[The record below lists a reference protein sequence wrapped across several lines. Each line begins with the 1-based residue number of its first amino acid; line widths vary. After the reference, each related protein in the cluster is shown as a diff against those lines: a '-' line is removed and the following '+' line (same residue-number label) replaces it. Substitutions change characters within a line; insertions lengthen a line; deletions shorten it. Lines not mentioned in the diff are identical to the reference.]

1 MKSSTASFLLLVII
15 YLAYISLGLPDSVLG
30 IAWPYIRLDFHRPL
44 EAAGILTILLTVCSA
59 TSSIFS
65 GHVLGRFGIG
75 RVTFVSCLMT
85 ALGLLGYSVSPSFY
99 WLLPCVPLLGFG
111 AGSIDC
117 GLNFYVAANYSSRYM
132 NWLHCCWGIGATA
145 GPMILT
151 ACIAGS
157 GGWRAGYR
165 TLGFMQLSLS
175 IILLA
180 ALGLWVR
187 VQSDRKAAGT
197 AIQSDAPVD
206 VKPQSP
212 SETPVAVSADAAAS
226 PVASTSAEATE
237 KKANALRIKAM
248 VYQISI
254 FALYASCEF
263 LIGLWAFSLLTG
275 KRGISPITAGI
286 WVSVYYGALTLTRF
300 ATGFVVNALGNR
312 FMIRLGLGVA
322 LIGVLFF
329 ALQFFLPSASGLTAL
344 AGLILMGAGFAPVYP
359 CMSHET
365 TRRFREDTAR
375 KIMGYQVGAACLG
388 ASLFPALVGFIGART
403 SLEILP
409 FTEGL
414 LVAAT
419 FALNGG
425 LDKITAK
432 GAV

>member
-1 MKSSTASFLLLVII
+1 MKSSTASFLLLIII

-44 EAAGILTILLTVCSA
+44 EAAGILTILLTICSA

-65 GHVLGRFGIG
+65 GHALGRFGIG

-85 ALGLLGYSVSPSFY
+85 AVGLLGYSVSPSFY

-175 IILLA
+175 IILFA

-197 AIQSDAPVD
+197 AIQSDAPED
-206 VKPQSP
+206 VMPQSP
-212 SETPVAVSADAAAS
+212 SETPEIGTSATAGKRADA
-226 PVASTSAEATE
+226 
-237 KKANALRIKAM
+237 LRLKAM

-263 LIGLWAFSLLTG
+263 LIGLWAFSLLTRT
-275 KRGISPITAGI
+275 RGISPVTAGI

-300 ATGFVVNALGNR
+300 ATGFVVNTLGNR

-329 ALQFFLPSASGLTAL
+329 SLQFFIPPASGLTAL